1 MRLCNGKMLCRL
13 RCGGGLGL
21 ISYIW
26 MFVFRD
32 FMPISTKQRFFPL
45 NGIWKKII
53 YLEWNWFLLSIAGG
67 FSFQPECLICFM
79 RLPKKIPKYW
89 PPEFW
94 LMFPGTLF
102 WKHSVSTL
110 CYRCSCIQWNPVINI
125 FQWT

>member
-1 MRLCNGKMLCRL
+1 MRLCNGKMLCRT

-21 ISYIW
+21 NLIYLDVCLSWLYAYLYQTEIL
-26 MFVFRD
+26 
-32 FMPISTKQRFFPL
+32 PL

-67 FSFQPECLICFM
+67 FSFQPERLICFM

-94 LMFPGTLF
+94 LMFPGALF